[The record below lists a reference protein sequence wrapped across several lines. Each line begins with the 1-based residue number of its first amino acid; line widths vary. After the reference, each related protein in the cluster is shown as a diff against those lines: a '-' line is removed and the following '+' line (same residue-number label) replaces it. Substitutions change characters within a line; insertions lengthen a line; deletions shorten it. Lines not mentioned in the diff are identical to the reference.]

1 MPSDT
6 RLANAV
12 GALAAPIEHYRS
24 AVATTLEEV
33 RGYLTAHRSGVD
45 GRATRLKAELG
56 RFAEG
61 RIDVL
66 KLAGVL
72 GEEQALDPAAL
83 RDLECAFETLTAI
96 ANRGAGLFHVE
107 VAPAGDVT
115 SAVAARLAEAGRAF
129 AAARMAALASRRQ
142 APPETGSAPA
152 LDAFGFFR
160 WNAGERRLA
169 PPLVAS
175 VGGGDLRVGG
185 LADFLDGGQKI
196 VLVVD
201 GECAPAPLARLITPN
216 TLVIQTDNAEG
227 LARLASWP
235 GPAVAALVPA
245 SSARFVHDPA
255 GGSETWH
262 RLTLQHLPEAPR
274 TAVGGLSPAQQAED
288 LRQLAALSTAPKAS
302 PPAEMPAGAAPPTAD
317 PVDHLA
323 AWLLQQANLSEP
335 S

>member
-12 GALAAPIEHYRS
+12 GALAAPIGRYRS
-24 AVATTLEEV
+24 AVAATLEDV
-33 RGYLTAHRSGVD
+33 RGRLAAHHSGAD
-45 GRATRLKAELG
+45 GRAAQLKAELG
-56 RFAEG
+56 PFAEG
-61 RIDVL
+61 RIDVN
-66 KLAGVL
+66 KLASVL
-72 GEEQALDPAAL
+72 GEEQALDPAAF
-83 RDLECAFETLTAI
+83 RDLERAFEALTAI
-96 ANRGAGLFHVE
+96 ADRGAGLFHVE

-129 AAARMAALASRRQ
+129 AAARMAALAARGQ
-142 APPETGSAPA
+142 AQPLNGGALP
-152 LDAFGFFR
+152 LDAFGFSR

-169 PPLVAS
+169 PPLV
-175 VGGGDLRVGG
+175 VTVRGGDLRVGG

-216 TLVIQTDNAEG
+216 TLVIQTDAAEG
-227 LARLASWP
+227 LDQLASWP
-235 GPAVAALVPA
+235 GPGVAALVPA
-245 SSARFVHDPA
+245 SAARFVHHPA
-255 GGSETWH
+255 EGAEPWS
-262 RLTLQHLPEAPR
+262 RLTLQHLPQAPR

-288 LRQLAALSTAPKAS
+288 LRQLAALSTPPKAS
-302 PPAEMPAGAAPPTAD
+302 LPVGMPTGAALPTAD